1 MTGPT
6 ETPSPNRRGL
16 VIGELLVAFL
26 LLAVAVSSLA
36 ALMYSVSHR
45 EVASAK
51 IECVAGSRAV
61 DAKCVTEKATAGA
74 TKMVKTAANAV
85 CSGKSAVLT
94 RECREAEGSPESGTV
109 IKGRTDSASVALIGK
124 KEKAARKPV
133 RTDLGFIR

>member
-1 MTGPT
+1 MIAAIR
-6 ETPSPNRRGL
+6 TPSPKRRGL

-45 EVASAK
+45 QDASAK
-51 IECVAGSRAV
+51 VECIAGSKAVDSKCVA
-61 DAKCVTEKATAGA
+61 EKAAAGA
-74 TKMVKTAANAV
+74 TKLVKSAANTV

-94 RECREAEGSPESGTV
+94 RECKETEAPQGGAV
-109 IKGRTDSASVALIGK
+109 IKGKTDSASVALIGK